1 MYYEHLSNKK
11 QQLNMLGSK
20 KRTRVE
26 STVQRS
32 RKRAR
37 LTIEE
42 CDDESAAEV
51 SVEMDWYIVSEQE
64 LPEPEEII
72 VWNGNFIIC
81 SD

>member
-1 MYYEHLSNKK
+1 
-11 QQLNMLGSK
+11 MLGSK